1 MYARLVEERLAKAD
15 FSDLD
20 VDNDWDSM
28 KESIVE
34 SAKEACGCA
43 KRHITTKGDEWWDAD
58 VKSSVE
64 RKRKA
69 WLDYVAS
76 LQQNDSM
83 KEMKKEIYR
92 LCKNETK
99 ALVKEKLSAFLD
111 HLNSISSNIK
121 FTMELEANNK
131 LAFLDVL
138 ILRNPDNTLGHTVYR
153 KPTHT
158 DKYLNGSSHHH
169 PSQLAT
175 VGKSLFQRARKIC
188 DENHIAGELQHVKR
202 VLQRNQLKTPHQR
215 HKGPKPPSVER
226 CPATLPYIKG
236 VTDRIVPD
244 RCQLETCPKDW
255 QR

>member
-1 MYARLVEERLAKAD
+1 MGLKAGGSLGGRPPLGIRHKRPSFHCDGNRPARIQASNSSRSWPRGCLAA
-15 FSDLD
+15 
-20 VDNDWDSM
+20 
-28 KESIVE
+28 
-34 SAKEACGCA
+34 
-43 KRHITTKGDEWWDAD
+43 
-58 VKSSVE
+58 
-64 RKRKA
+64 RKRSRPGTPSDPGA
-69 WLDYVAS
+69 VFLPRSRSRATS
-76 LQQNDSM
+76 
-83 KEMKKEIYR
+83 I
-92 LCKNETK
+92 
-99 ALVKEKLSAFLD
+99 SAFLD

-121 FTMELEANNK
+121 FTMKLEANNK

-175 VGKSLFQRARKIC
+175 VGKSLFQRAQKIC

-236 VTDRIVPD
+236 PPNC
-244 RCQLETCPKDW
+244 RCSAAWP
-255 QR
+255 